1 MTGTLFALTAAVLL
15 AGDSSS
21 DKTPRSPHPSAPSL
35 PKLTDDEE
43 KTLDTIIDR
52 FMDADIGKLRGREG
66 FKAQQDFERLGP
78 EAIPALLRGIHR
90 AAGVNDSCPVVVIS
104 RKLGRLLGST
114 QDTKLLQFAR
124 DELAG
129 VGPTQHAAVVQDLRV
144 RIMLRRNALLR
155 AGVAELNT
163 ANRAMRQMSTA
174 DLIEAATKERGQ
186 RLKQVLLELAQRPG
200 DDPLSAL
207 GIAAASY
214 ERDVQQYARTLLVQ
228 NLSRQTPTFVKEK
241 LTDDKAEVRLAAA
254 RVAVNR
260 NLPVA
265 SELNDQLADSN
276 ESVREFAHQ
285 TLVRLARGT
294 DYGPKKGADKEER
307 NKAVEKWRTWWAR
320 QGGR

>member
-15 AGDSSS
+15 AGDSST
-21 DKTPRSPHPSAPSL
+21 DKSPRSPHPSAPSL

-52 FMDADIGKLRGREG
+52 FMDYDVGKLRGKEG
-66 FKAQQDFERLGP
+66 LKARQDFERLGP

-104 RKLGRLLGST
+104 YKLGRLLGST

-129 VGPTQHAAVVQDLRV
+129 VGPTRHAAVVQDLRV
-144 RIMLRRNALLR
+144 GIMLRRNALLR
-155 AGVAELNT
+155 AGVAELKP
-163 ANRAMRQMSTA
+163 ANPLMRQMSTA
-174 DLIEAATKERGQ
+174 DLVEAATKERGQ

-214 ERDVQQYARTLLVQ
+214 ERDVQQYARNLLVQ

-241 LTDDKAEVRLAAA
+241 LADDKAEVRLAAA

-260 NLPVA
+260 NLPVV
-265 SELNDQLADSN
+265 SELIDQLADSN
-276 ESVREFAHQ
+276 ENVREFAHQ
-285 TLVRLARGT
+285 TLVRVARGT

-307 NKAVEKWRTWWAR
+307 DKAVEKWRTWWTR